1 MSISRRMMMRSGGD
15 GVDWKAMY
23 VQLVEGSSAG
33 DYVIPSDVTKIN
45 SYKFYAMSKMTSVY
59 IPDSV
64 SRISLSAFHY
74 CKFKQIRISENP
86 KLNDLPANFCNGN
99 TALQSVVIPANISKM
114 GTSCFYG
121 CTGLQWVKLLPTT
134 PPTWGNNCLGAATL
148 TFPIYVPDESLEAY
162 KTATGWSTYADRVK
176 PLSEFVES

>member
-1 MSISRRMMMRSGGD
+1 MMRSGGD

-45 SYKFYAMSKMTSVY
+45 NSKFSFMYNMASVY

-64 SRISLSAFHY
+64 YSFGSDTFSSSLFS
-74 CKFKQIRISENP
+74 QIRISHNP
-86 KLNDLPANFCNGN
+86 RLTTIPTNFCFKNYRL
-99 TALQSVVIPANISKM
+99 TSVEIPANISKIN
-114 GTSCFYG
+114 TNAFYG

-134 PPTWGNNCLGAATL
+134 PPTWGNNCLGVATL

-162 KTATGWSTYADRVK
+162 KTATGWLTYAERYK
-176 PLSEFVES
+176 PLSKFVGGGSNT

>member
-1 MSISRRMMMRSGGD
+1 MRSGGD

-45 SYKFYAMSKMTSVY
+45 NQKFAYMYNMTSVY

-64 SRISLSAFHY
+64 YSIGTGAFSNTR
-74 CKFKQIRISENP
+74 FSQIRISHNP
-86 KLNDLPANFCNGN
+86 RLTSIPANFCIYNEQL
-99 TALQSVVIPANISKM
+99 TSVEIPANISRINNLA
-114 GTSCFYG
+114 FNG

-134 PPTWGNNCLGAATL
+134 PPTWGNNCLGAASL

-162 KTATGWSTYADRVK
+162 KTATGWSTYADRYK

>member
-1 MSISRRMMMRSGGD
+1 MMMRSGGD

-45 SYKFYAMSKMTSVY
+45 NNKFVYMYHMTSVY

-64 SRISLSAFHY
+64 YSIGTGAFSSTR
-74 CKFKQIRISENP
+74 FSQIRISHNP
-86 KLNDLPANFCNGN
+86 RLTSIPANFCAYNEHL
-99 TALQSVVIPANISKM
+99 TSVEIPANISKINNM
-114 GTSCFYG
+114 AFYG
-121 CTGLQWVKLLPTT
+121 CKGLQWVKLLPTT

-162 KTATGWSTYADRVK
+162 KTATGWSNYADRYK
-176 PLSEFVES
+176 PLSEFVGGGNT